1 MREPVITL
9 PLIEPSIASKI
20 IVVTTTTPASPNS
33 RPAAAVPACN
43 TFSATLAPSGALAA
57 GAEYALNVT
66 CAAGAPGACN
76 CMVHVPTAADV
87 AYGALSTSA
96 VDGAACR
103 CVYTVAQATPANT
116 LSFSACTKCA

>member
-1 MREPVITL
+1 MRL
-9 PLIEPSIASKI
+9 LA
-20 IVVTTTTPASPNS
+20 ALFALLALAA
-33 RPAAAVPACN
+33 AAAVPACN
-43 TFSATLAPSGALAA
+43 TFSATLAPSSALAA
-57 GAEYALNVT
+57 GAEYVLNVT